1 VAHVG
6 LVGLALVAVALFVGS
21 LAYVFGTY
29 ALLVA
34 RGAPQAN
41 WVRAALV
48 ELLATMLLLPLW
60 PLWWLLGSTYERRSG
75 SGRPIILLHGLG
87 MNRTNWLWLGGRL
100 SAAGLGPL
108 YGTTYFSP
116 QTIERSAQKLQAF
129 VAGVLAREG
138 PEDGRVDIVAHSMG
152 GVVARYFI
160 EKLGGSAQVG
170 RLITIGSPHRGTLL
184 GRMGLVPGARQLAH
198 GSSFYDHIA
207 DYSTEVAYTSVWSR
221 ADALVAP
228 PESASIEPVGR
239 DFVFTDLGH
248 LSMLVSPR
256 VLAVVQERL
265 HDSGSSS

>member
-1 VAHVG
+1 MG
-6 LVGLALVAVALFVGS
+6 LVLVGVVMAAGALCVGS
-21 LAYVFGTY
+21 LGYVLATY
-29 ALLVA
+29 ALLAA
-34 RGAPQAN
+34 RGAPKARLL
-41 WVRAALV
+41 RAATV
-48 ELLATMLLLPLW
+48 EWLATMLLLPLW
-60 PLWWLLGSTYERRSG
+60 PLWWLLGESYERTSG

-87 MNRTNWLWLGGRL
+87 MNRTNWLWLGRRL
-100 SAAGLGPL
+100 AARGLGPL

-160 EKLGGSAQVG
+160 EKLGGAAQIG

-184 GRMGLVPGARQLAH
+184 GRMGLVPGARQLH
-198 GSSFYDHIA
+198 HNSPFYEHIA
-207 DYSTEVAYTSVWSR
+207 SYSTEVAYASVWSR

-228 PESASIEPVGR
+228 PESASIEPAGR

-256 VLAVVQERL
+256 VLDVVAERL
-265 HDSGSSS
+265 SDSGTT